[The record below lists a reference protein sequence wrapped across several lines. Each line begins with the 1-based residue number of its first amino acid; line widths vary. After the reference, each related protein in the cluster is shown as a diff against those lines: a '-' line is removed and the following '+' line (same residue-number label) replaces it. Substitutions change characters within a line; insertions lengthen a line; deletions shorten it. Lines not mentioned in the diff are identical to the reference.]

1 MKSDGWD
8 AATSSTEPAS
18 IGGSGTGAGPAPSA
32 GIMYPTIFQL
42 LVESWFSILHIF
54 LRRRIKINGGCVN
67 NLSRKSC
74 SRSVRWLKFGSYINS
89 TGQKVL
95 PILFFLFDKGKPPLL
110 SLMRFGK
117 LRSCILVCK
126 AQSIFFTFPSFYVE
140 DADYVWFCDVL

>member
-32 GIMYPTIFQL
+32 GIMYPTMLAEF
-42 LVESWFSILHIF
+42 WFSILHIF

-67 NLSRKSC
+67 NLSKKTS

-89 TGQKVL
+89 TGGATDFVF
-95 PILFFLFDKGKPPLL
+95 PFDKGKPPRLF
-110 SLMRFGK
+110 LMRFGK
-117 LRSCILVCK
+117 LRSYILVCK
-126 AQSIFFTFPSFYVE
+126 AQSISFPFPSFYVE